1 MQTLRVRSGEVA
13 LAVQCRGEAS
23 RTPIVL
29 VHGFPDN
36 HGVWAPVARQLAER
50 YYVISYDV
58 RGAGDSDAPSRTADY
73 RIERLAEDLRAVA
86 DIACPGRKFHLVAHD
101 WGSIQSWEAVTDPD
115 FQDRIASYTTISGPC
130 LDHVGYWMRRRLLR
144 PTLRHLRELFGQLL
158 HSWYIYLFH
167 LPWLMPLLW
176 RHVIAPR
183 WPAVLMR
190 LEGLASEPS
199 ATRAKDGYH
208 AIKLYRA
215 NMLPRLFRPRRRPTR
230 VPVQVIV
237 PQQDK
242 HVRPQLADELPHWA
256 ARLWRRDVEAGHWSL
271 LLVQPEVLAGYVAE
285 FVDCVESGQEAPAL
299 ARARVENL
307 YSSRHSGAS
316 RYPVP

>member
-1 MQTLRVRSGEVA
+1 MHTLRVRSGGVG
-13 LAVQCRGEAS
+13 LAVQCRGDAA
-23 RTPIVL
+23 RPPVVL
-29 VHGFPDN
+29 VHGYPDN
-36 HGVWAPVARQLAER
+36 HAVWEPVVQRLAPR
-50 YYVISYDV
+50 YYVIAYDV
-58 RGAGDSDAPSRTADY
+58 RGAGESDAPARTADY
-73 RIERLAEDLRAVA
+73 RLERLAEDLKAVTDA
-86 DIACPGRKFHLVAHD
+86 VCAGRKFHLVAHD

-115 FQDRIASYTTISGPC
+115 FQARIASYTTISGPC
-130 LDHVGYWMRRRLLR
+130 LDHVGFWMRRRLRR

-176 RHVIAPR
+176 QQVIARR

-215 NMLPRLFRPRRRPTR
+215 NMFPRLFFPRPRSTR
-230 VPVQVIV
+230 VPVQLIV
-237 PQQDK
+237 PRQDK
-242 HVRPQLADELPHWA
+242 HVRPQLAGELPHWV

-271 LLVQPEVLAGYVAE
+271 LLAQPDALAAYVAE
-285 FVDCVESGQEAPAL
+285 FVDFIEGGQEPESL
-299 ARARVENL
+299 ARARI
-307 YSSRHSGAS
+307 AA
-316 RYPVP
+316 